1 VSKHGSLGGL
11 ALIEVVIAIVLAGML
26 CAVAAAALAT

>member
-1 VSKHGSLGGL
+1 VSKRRSPEGL

-26 CAVAAAALAT
+26 CAVAAAALTT